1 MKRCAGATCAAVLA
15 FGAAQM
21 VLDTGVDARGQ
32 QRGAAARGSVAA
44 PAFQVDPM
52 WPKPMP
58 NAWILGSITGVAVDA
73 QDHIWIVHRGAA
85 SLTIRTENGLDAN
98 PPGAELCCRSA
109 PPVLEFDQA
118 GNLVSSWG
126 GPGQG
131 YDWPTSPGGIAI
143 DPKGNVWITAAGS
156 DAAAGRGRAGRAGGA
171 GGAAAGAPA
180 TPPPPP
186 ATPDTHILKFSR
198 KGEFQMAIGKSGQAG
213 AGDSTTLLN
222 RPAGL
227 DFDATGSEV
236 FVADGYVNRRV
247 IVFDAATGAYKRHWG
262 AYGAAPGDNP
272 GAYDPAAPPAKQF
285 RTVTCASVAKDGTV
299 YVCDRNSNRIQVFAK
314 DGKFVKEAVIA
325 PATLGSGAVWD
336 IAFSA
341 DPQQQLLYVADGQ
354 NQRVTVLVRDTLAEL
369 AKIGGGGRYPG
380 LFYGVASV
388 AVDSRGNLY
397 TGEGLEGKRLQKWN
411 VKR

>member
-1 MKRCAGATCAAVLA
+1 LTAVLA
-15 FGAAQM
+15 LGAVELAFG
-21 VLDTGVDARGQ
+21 TGVDARNE
-32 QRGAAARGSVAA
+32 QRGAKPAA
-44 PAFQVDPM
+44 PVFQVDPM

-73 QDHIWIVHRGAA
+73 QDHIWIVHRGAP
-85 SLTIRTENGLDAN
+85 SLTARTENGLGTD
-98 PPGAELCCRSA
+98 PPTAELCCRPA

-118 GNLVSSWG
+118 GTLVSSWG

-131 YDWPTSPGGIAI
+131 YEWPTSPGGIAI
-143 DPKGNVWITAAGS
+143 DPKGNVWITAAGA
-156 DAAAGRGRAGRAGGA
+156 DPAAGRGGRAGGRAGGGGAA

-198 KGEFQMAIGKSGQAG
+198 KGEFQMAIGKPGQAG
-213 AGDSTTLLN
+213 ASDSTTLLN
-222 RPAGL
+222 RPANL

-236 FVADGYVNRRV
+236 YVADGYVNRRV

-272 GAYDPAAPPAKQF
+272 GAYDAAAPPAKQF

-299 YVCDRNSNRIQVFAK
+299 YVCDRNSNRIQVFTK

-325 PATLGSGAVWD
+325 PATLASGAVWD
-336 IAFSA
+336 IAFSP

-354 NQRVTVLVRDTLAEL
+354 NQRVRVLVRDTLEVL
-369 AKIGGGGRYPG
+369 TQVGTGGRYPG
-380 LFYGVASV
+380 QFYSVAAV